1 MKSNYEVIDNF
12 LDEEYFDSLVTL
24 FTVPVWPPVI
34 TWSLVNQDET
44 KKGLEVYTDNKNKDQ
59 WEVKDE
65 KIFYMIHV
73 IYDHNMPTSPHYDL
87 LIPLLEKMGTRC
99 LIRLKVN
106 LYPNTEIIHEHPY
119 HTDNSFSHT
128 GAILSLNTCDGYT
141 KMADGTKIDSIA
153 NRLLL
158 FDASENHAATTTTNV
173 FARININMNFLS
185 CNLNEMEHKFNWN

>member
-1 MKSNYEVIDNF
+1 M
-12 LDEEYFDSLVTL
+12 
-24 FTVPVWPPVI
+24 
-34 TWSLVNQDET
+34 NQDET

-99 LIRLKVN
+99 LMRLKVN
-106 LYPNTEIIHEHPY
+106 LYPNTEIVHEHPY
-119 HTDNSFSHT
+119 HTDNYFSHT

-141 KMADGTKIDSIA
+141 KMADGTKVDSIA

-185 CNLNEMEHKFNWN
+185 CNLNEIEHKFNWN